1 MWEVLLSIYYRLY
14 LAIGYPGT
22 PKYTPYI
29 QKNTRCRKAWMAHT
43 ADEEGSAGVVP
54 NTKRCHIIPR
64 CLCHNWKVNH
74 AIEGNAWMLIGYSWY
89 GPEWL
94 RERIRV
100 WMRKVA
106 ILPLSPWWCQSVSEN
121 IINNNAVLCWRKHIL
136 RGYPTLWCFFLFFFF
151 LLFMQSQVV
160 RVMRAC
166 V

>member
-94 RERIRV
+94 RERIHV

-106 ILPLSPWWCQSVSEN
+106 ILPLSPWWCLSVSEKHQQQRSP
-121 IINNNAVLCWRKHIL
+121 VLEKAHSSRLSDVVI
-136 RGYPTLWCFFLFFFF
+136 FFSLFFF
-151 LLFMQSQVV
+151 LSFMQSQVV